1 MKERTLGLGGVSGC
15 EWWVEQGCRR
25 AGGEV
30 DSFILVVP
38 ARPWQFAAE
47 PVSSAYCGGGSG
59 PDMVGKAAWKAMG
72 TPWFGGSPGWRV
84 W

>member
-1 MKERTLGLGGVSGC
+1 MKERTLELGDVSGC

-30 DSFILVVP
+30 DNFIILVP

-59 PDMVGKAAWKAMG
+59 PDWVGKAAW
-72 TPWFGGSPGWRV
+72 
-84 W
+84 